1 MLHQGQT
8 GCFGRRTV
16 RASCC
21 KRNIFEKPSGKWE
34 IGILGCFG
42 MILNWGCMEGLF
54 WRENADLFY
63 AFPQFPHT
71 LDALLCAHWTAGF
84 MARPPDIGSTTCTT
98 TFQVSNRTI
107 SFILDRFGGFWEFFF
122 FLWIQAKTDN
132 LTVKVWSKTSETYI
146 VKKNNFLFV
155 DPLAVLREFLSAPS
169 STSCVHPCDF
179 SLEHTNIDDTIREGS
194 FAGF

>member
-1 MLHQGQT
+1 MYRSTHGSAVDLHVHVLNLVCCMIAQIRIAWDRSWIFSLSRSMLHQGQT

-63 AFPQFPHT
+63 AIPVSGRLSTRRSSFHNFHT
-71 LDALLCAHWTAGF
+71 RWMPYYVL
-84 MARPPDIGSTTCTT
+84 IG
-98 TFQVSNRTI
+98 Q
-107 SFILDRFGGFWEFFF
+107 
-122 FLWIQAKTDN
+122 
-132 LTVKVWSKTSETYI
+132 
-146 VKKNNFLFV
+146 
-155 DPLAVLREFLSAPS
+155 LASWRVRR
-169 STSCVHPCDF
+169 
-179 SLEHTNIDDTIREGS
+179 I
-194 FAGF
+194 

>member
-8 GCFGRRTV
+8 GCFGRLTV

-21 KRNIFEKPSGKWE
+21 KRNIFEKHSGKWE

-71 LDALLCAHWTAGF
+71 LDALLCAHWTAGLT
-84 MARPPDIGSTTCTT
+84 ARPPGIGSTTRNTI
-98 TFQVSNRTI
+98 FQVPNRTI
-107 SFILDRFGGFWEFFF
+107 RCILDRTGGCWENF
-122 FLWIQAKTDN
+122 
-132 LTVKVWSKTSETYI
+132 VKVCLSSLGWLGQRWD
-146 VKKNNFLFV
+146 VQLFSHGIYAASR
-155 DPLAVLREFLSAPS
+155 LFCAHSAGLLKS
-169 STSCVHPCDF
+169 YM
-179 SLEHTNIDDTIREGS
+179 
-194 FAGF
+194 